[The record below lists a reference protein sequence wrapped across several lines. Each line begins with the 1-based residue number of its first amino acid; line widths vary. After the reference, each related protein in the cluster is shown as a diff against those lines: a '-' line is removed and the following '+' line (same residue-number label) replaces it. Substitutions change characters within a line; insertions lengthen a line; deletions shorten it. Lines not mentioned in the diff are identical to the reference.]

1 MVKYKR
7 YGRSTY
13 WAKKNFNKIASTYM
27 KYKVAVNFEA
37 TWSGTNAPYIT
48 FGTNYGSIVTAEQIF
63 GNTGNEY
70 LTLRGYYSFYK
81 LTGIA
86 MEITPT
92 ISNASNGEFR
102 ISGSAVMGI
111 VQSGETLTYNTLS
124 QSPQAI
130 GLDINNKSRKY
141 ISLKSAWTPTN
152 LIANSAI
159 KLCTAANAG
168 VAAGSIRFNVRLV
181 LYMTFKNP
189 I

>member
-7 YGRSTY
+7 YRRSN
-13 WAKKNFNKIASTYM
+13 WSKRNFNKIASTYM

-92 ISNASNGEFR
+92 MANGTNGEFR

-130 GLDINNKSRKY
+130 GLDVNNKSRKY

-168 VAAGSIRFNVRLV
+168 VAAGSVRFNVRLV